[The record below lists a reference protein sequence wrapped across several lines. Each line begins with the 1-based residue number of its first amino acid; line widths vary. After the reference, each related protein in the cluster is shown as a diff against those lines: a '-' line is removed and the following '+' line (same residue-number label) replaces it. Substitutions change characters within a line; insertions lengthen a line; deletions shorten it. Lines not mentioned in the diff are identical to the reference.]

1 MLNFKVK
8 VLDNFLNEK
17 DFAELSNY
25 AKNLAS
31 SKKIDIFHNEID
43 RNNKVIKSTI
53 NEEFLTRINNNYLPI
68 ASNILKDLNNEKLNL
83 FSYSDF
89 TIVKTN
95 KNSKFPIHDDAPN
108 KLLSGVIFLY
118 PQDNKGTIFYNNKSG
133 EGKTEIDWKINRAV
147 FFSRKERETWHSY
160 EGDKKNDRIALV
172 YNLMTYRKNIRE
184 ICRIEKK
191 NYIFCMIRYL
201 INPYL
206 LRFLKVTI

>member
-83 FSYSDF
+83 FL
-89 TIVKTN
+89 I
-95 KNSKFPIHDDAPN
+95 
-108 KLLSGVIFLY
+108 
-118 PQDNKGTIFYNNKSG
+118 
-133 EGKTEIDWKINRAV
+133 
-147 FFSRKERETWHSY
+147 
-160 EGDKKNDRIALV
+160 RILQ
-172 YNLMTYRKNIRE
+172 L
-184 ICRIEKK
+184 
-191 NYIFCMIRYL
+191 
-201 INPYL
+201 
-206 LRFLKVTI
+206 